1 MHIDFLKSH
10 KDFCRCKLCAY
21 ICMLTIE
28 ICCTGREA
36 EKELE
41 NDPLVGPPPPSV
53 VAEAESANDAERF
66 EEVPNSHI
74 FFRPLDFVDHLV
86 MFLYKSM
93 PPAM

>member
-10 KDFCRCKLCAY
+10 KDFARCKSCAY

-74 FFRPLDFVDHLV
+74 FFRPWTLLTIW
-86 MFLYKSM
+86 
-93 PPAM
+93 

>member
-1 MHIDFLKSH
+1 
-10 KDFCRCKLCAY
+10 
-21 ICMLTIE
+21 MLTIE

-66 EEVPNSHI
+66 EEVSNSHI
-74 FFRPLDFVDHLV
+74 FFRPWTLLTIW
-86 MFLYKSM
+86 
-93 PPAM
+93 